1 MSNHIFTNTKAY
13 ECKYICTLVLSQFMF
28 LIVYS
33 RPVHVSSHGTYNKGD
48 ITPVHVSSHGTY
60 NKGDITP
67 DHVSSHGTYHKGDI
81 IPVHV
86 SSHGTY

>member
-28 LIVYS
+28 LVVYS

-60 NKGDITP
+60 HKRDISP
-67 DHVSSHGTYHKGDI
+67 LRVFISWYIVQG
-81 IPVHV
+81 
-86 SSHGTY
+86 